1 MSIQVHE
8 TMTEQT
14 TSKEKGRKMKSR
26 RFTLIELLV
35 VIAII
40 AILAAMLMPA
50 LNQAKARA
58 NQISCINNQKQIGLG
73 MTMYLGSYDEILPPK
88 YYGVGNNGYWIHN
101 LLNDEL
107 NGQYGLDNNKELWRC
122 PSDSSLFSMA
132 YYDGIYLGKT
142 SYGCNI
148 NLPTNASGSFLKLSK
163 LKQPLSE
170 RIIFLDAMHSECN
183 IWLSARLP
191 EPNHNGS
198 VNILYLDGHA
208 ENTRSLPMT
217 SGYYTLTP

>member
-1 MSIQVHE
+1 
-8 TMTEQT
+8 
-14 TSKEKGRKMKSR
+14 MKSR
-26 RFTLIELLV
+26 HFTLIELLV

-73 MTMYLGSYDEILPPK
+73 LTMYLGNYDEILPPK
-88 YYGVGNNGYWIHN
+88 YYGVGNDGYWIHN

-107 NGQYGLDNNKELWRC
+107 NGQYGLNNNKDLWRC
-122 PSDSSLFSMA
+122 PSDSTT
-132 YYDGIYLGKT
+132 YLMPTVGGVALGRT
-142 SYGCNI
+142 SYGCNS
-148 NLPTNASGSFLKLSK
+148 NFLTASASSFLKLSK

-170 RIIFLDAMHSECN
+170 RIMFLDAKHSECN
-183 IWLSARLP
+183 SYLSSRIP
-191 EPNHNGS
+191 EQNHNGS

-208 ENTRSLPMT
+208 ENTRKIPMSYLYYLLLP
-217 SGYYTLTP
+217 